1 MIEARNLH
9 KVFGSFHAVC
19 DISLSVD
26 PGEVVA
32 LLGPNGAGKTT
43 TVRMLGAILKPT
55 SGHARVAGYDV
66 VEQAREVRHVVGL
79 LTEFPGLY
87 VRMHPDEY
95 LRFFGALQGMDAA
108 ACERR
113 SAALLQ
119 QFGLWEARGK
129 RLDSFSKGMKQKIA
143 LIRALIHDPP
153 VLFLDEPTTA
163 MDPHSARTVRDA
175 IAEMRAARRTILLT
189 THNLTEAETLADR
202 IAIVRGGTIVAEG
215 TVAELTRQLMGD
227 PLWELRLAVG
237 THVGAHGE
245 APLLDG
251 LVRVESAG
259 DDWVRFR
266 CADPQHI
273 NPQIV
278 ARVAERGLPIVALAE
293 VPRSLEDVYLSIVS
307 EQHVDRG
314 NWTDDQEPK
323 TEDRESRTEN
333 REPAEDRGS
342 RIENGA
348 YPFTPSPTHPLTED
362 EEVRR

>member
-9 KVFGSFHAVC
+9 KIFGSFHAVR

-26 PGEVVA
+26 AGEVVA

-55 SGHARVAGYDV
+55 HGYARISGYDV
-66 VEQAREVRHVVGL
+66 VEKAREVRHVVGL

-87 VRMHPDEY
+87 MRMLPLEY
-95 LRFFGALQGMDAA
+95 LRFFGALQGMNVAL
-108 ACERR
+108 CEQR
-113 SAALLQ
+113 STALLK
-119 QFGLWEARGK
+119 QFGLWEARDK
-129 RLDSFSKGMKQKIA
+129 RLDSFSKGMKQKVA

-175 IAEMRAARRTILLT
+175 IADLRAARRTILLT

-215 TVAELTRQLMGD
+215 TIAQLTRQLMGD
-227 PLWELRLAVG
+227 PIWELRLAA
-237 THVGAHGE
+237 GAQGL
-245 APLLDG
+245 AAALDD
-251 LVRVESAG
+251 LVRVETAG

-278 ARVAERGLPIVALAE
+278 ARVSERGLPIVALSE

-307 EQHVDRG
+307 DQHVDRG
-314 NWTDDQEPK
+314 DWVAEP
-323 TEDRESRTEN
+323 EPRTEK
-333 REPAEDRGS
+333 REPGADRGS
-342 RIENGA
+342 KIENGDH
-348 YPFTPSPTHPLTED
+348 PFTGSPVHPLTPSPQHSLTEE
-362 EEVRR
+362 EEVQR